1 MPIIRFPVIDLTK
14 TGENITRLMK
24 QNSITVKMLQEIFGF
39 EYPEAIENLD
49 NVVLEEN
56 DVKDTRKIF

>member
-24 QNSITVKMLQEIFGF
+24 QNSITVKMLQEIFEF